1 MSTTRQAVNNAILRL
16 EHTLDALGVQLV
28 EFHTEDG
35 NQWSEIYHAL
45 RDITYRMENLSSRML
60 DMEDEQQ
67 E

>member
-35 NQWSEIYHAL
+35 NQWSKIYHAL
-45 RDITYRMENLSSRML
+45 RDITYRIENLSSRML